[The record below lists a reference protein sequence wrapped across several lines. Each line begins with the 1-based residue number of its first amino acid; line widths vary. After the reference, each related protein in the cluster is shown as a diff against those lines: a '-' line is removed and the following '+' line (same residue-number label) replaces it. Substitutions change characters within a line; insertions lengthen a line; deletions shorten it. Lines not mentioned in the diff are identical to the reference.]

1 MKIQEKYKYIK
12 RLNEYN
18 DIKIH
23 LMFRLN
29 NITDQKTKERIL
41 EIFEWTKQEIENNF
55 EELKKLWVI
64 NWIWSDR
71 FWRTSIML
79 LSYLLKGVKYEWH
92 DIMYFVG
99 WTWFDKNKAD
109 YWLLKYTIID
119 SFSLFK
125 KIFLMDI
132 NPIIKLS
139 LYLFTV
145 FGIIFTMILGII
157 SFITVFIVWIFIF
170 NYIKYK

>member
-1 MKIQEKYKYIK
+1 MKYKYIK
-12 RLNEYN
+12 RLNKYN

-23 LMFRLN
+23 LMFRKN
-29 NITDQKTKERIL
+29 KITDQKTKERIL
-41 EIFEWTKQEIENNF
+41 EIFEGTKQEIENNF

-71 FWRTSIML
+71 FWRTFIRL

-92 DIMYFVG
+92 DIMYFIW

-109 YWLLKYTIID
+109 YGLLKYTIID

-132 NPIIKLS
+132 NPIIKLG
-139 LYLFTV
+139 LYIFTV
-145 FGIIFTMILGII
+145 FGVIFTILLGII
-157 SFITVFIVWIFIF
+157 SFFTVFIVWNLAF
-170 NYIKYK
+170 NFIKYK